1 MKLKRFIFWFSL
13 IILVA
18 FAGAGCQRR
27 PLESVVNNTI
37 RVIVRCVWEVK
48 AYPEGNKPTGITMYF
63 FRDGEFY
70 RSITTASVD
79 SVEVQLDKGHYK
91 MYLIGQ
97 SVEEYADMEFDSM
110 MDYEDASTSLLE
122 RPADWATRGQDELVV
137 RDPEVLV
144 AGVAQEFDIT
154 QDMVD
159 EYQTY
164 YTEWYEQQQR
174 LVANS
179 QTKAS
184 QQDEKN
190 LAFLEEKIKYLTV
203 RIPVH
208 PKNVVSQLQVVIYAG
223 NIDVLKS
230 MRASTSGMARTFE
243 ITQDVT
249 DKPRATQLITSWK
262 LKTDDLERRVGH
274 VEGIINTFGL
284 PDGQHPNSL
293 RDSTLNVSAL
303 LVDGETVTNYTFNVG
318 DKIREL
324 PPNPGYR
331 QLLSLVLG
339 SAEEP
344 IITFPNVTPPD
355 SGGGGFSANVAN
367 WEDEVEVDIPI

>member
-122 RPADWATRGQDELVV
+122 RC
-137 RDPEVLV
+137 
-144 AGVAQEFDIT
+144 
-154 QDMVD
+154 
-159 EYQTY
+159 
-164 YTEWYEQQQR
+164 
-174 LVANS
+174 
-179 QTKAS
+179 
-184 QQDEKN
+184 
-190 LAFLEEKIKYLTV
+190 
-203 RIPVH
+203 
-208 PKNVVSQLQVVIYAG
+208 
-223 NIDVLKS
+223 
-230 MRASTSGMARTFE
+230 
-243 ITQDVT
+243 
-249 DKPRATQLITSWK
+249 LI
-262 LKTDDLERRVGH
+262 
-274 VEGIINTFGL
+274 
-284 PDGQHPNSL
+284 
-293 RDSTLNVSAL
+293 
-303 LVDGETVTNYTFNVG
+303 
-318 DKIREL
+318 
-324 PPNPGYR
+324 
-331 QLLSLVLG
+331 
-339 SAEEP
+339 
-344 IITFPNVTPPD
+344 
-355 SGGGGFSANVAN
+355 
-367 WEDEVEVDIPI
+367 

>member
-1 MKLKRFIFWFSL
+1 MKLRKLIFWFSL
-13 IILVA
+13 FLLVA

-27 PLESVVNNTI
+27 PLELMINNTI

-48 AYPEGNKPTGITMYF
+48 AYPEGEKPTGITLYF
-63 FRDGEFY
+63 FKDGEFFK
-70 RSITTASVD
+70 SITTASVD
-79 SVEVQLDKGHYK
+79 SVEVQLDKGHYN

-97 SVEEYADMEFDSM
+97 TEGEYSSMVFDSM
-110 MDYEDASTSLLE
+110 MDYEDASTSLKE
-122 RPADWATRGQDELVV
+122 RPADWASRGQGELIV

-144 AGVAQEFDIT
+144 AGVAKEFDIT
-154 QDMVD
+154 QEMVE

-164 YTEWYEQQQR
+164 YADWYEQQQR
-174 LVANS
+174 LAANS
-179 QTKAS
+179 ETKAS
-184 QQDEKN
+184 VLDERN
-190 LAFLEEKIKYLTV
+190 LAFLEEKIQYLTV
-203 RIPVH
+203 RIPVY
-208 PKNVVSQLQVVIYAG
+208 PKNVVSQFQISIYAG

-249 DKPRATQLITSWK
+249 DKPGATQVITAWRVNV
-262 LKTDDLERRVGH
+262 DDLEHRIGH

-284 PDGQHPNSL
+284 PDGQHPSSL

-303 LVDGETVTNYTFNVG
+303 LVDGKTVTDYTFNVG

-339 SAEEP
+339 SSAEP
-344 IITFPNVTPPD
+344 MITFPDVEQED
-355 SGGGGFSANVAN
+355 SGGGGFTANVAD
-367 WEDEVEVDIPI
+367 WGEEMEVDIPI

>member
-1 MKLKRFIFWFSL
+1 MKLRKIILWFSL
-13 IILVA
+13 FLLVA

-27 PLESVVNNTI
+27 PLESMINNTI

-48 AYPEGNKPTGITMYF
+48 AYPEGEKPTGITMYF
-63 FRDGEFY
+63 FKDGEFY
-70 RSITTASVD
+70 KSLTTASVD
-79 SVEVQLDKGHYK
+79 SVEVQLDKGHYN

-97 SVEEYADMEFDSM
+97 SVEEYSDMVFDSM
-110 MDYEDASTSLLE
+110 MDYDDASTSLME

-164 YTEWYEQQQR
+164 YTDWYEQQQR
-174 LVANS
+174 LAANS
-179 QTKAS
+179 ETKAS
-184 QQDEKN
+184 TQDEQN
-190 LAFLEEKIKYLTV
+190 LAFLEEKIQYLTV
-203 RIPVH
+203 RIPVY
-208 PKNVVSQLQVVIYAG
+208 PKNVVSQLQVSIYAG

-249 DKPRATQLITSWK
+249 DKPRATQLITAWR
-262 LKTDDLERRVGH
+262 LNVDNPDRRIGH

-284 PDGQHPNSL
+284 PDGQHPSSL

-303 LVDGETVTNYTFNVG
+303 LVDGQTVADYTFNVG

-339 SAEEP
+339 SSDEP
-344 IITFPNVTPPD
+344 IITFPDVTPVD
-355 SGGGGFSANVAN
+355 TGGGGFTANVTN
-367 WEDEVEVDIPI
+367 WEEEMEVDIPI